1 MVVGDDVAFGVDDGT
16 GALGGAVAQRG
27 LDGDH
32 GAGDIAGDSLPVGG
46 FAALGGG
53 GPGAGLIRADVGKRV
68 AGRQGDQAAGEGTVA
83 EAQAEGRSQN
93 GGDHGDE
100 DVARRLGHALLG
112 GAGLTGLTGLSRLG
126 RTLTVRRTGTGN
138 AETEQTALLGLL
150 AILAILTGLAGKRV
164 AVVLL
169 RLRGRIERI
178 AVTLR
183 LRVIGVVGVAV
194 ALLALWGLLC
204 RLAERELL
212 RGLGIVAGLAAL
224 LALCL
229 SRGRT
234 ISAIFRGRTIQRSCG
249 RGLACGRC
257 CRRSRRG
264 GDHRALALGGGVVR
278 DGLGGGS
285 VGSGLRRLLIG
296 SEGGRGNRGLLLAG
310 IAGVAGIN
318 RVATHKRVLRLGV
331 AGIGSTIGVFVI
343 PRGLVDALRVKFV
356 SHCCSFS

>member
-1 MVVGDDVAFGVDDGT
+1 M
-16 GALGGAVAQRG
+16 
-27 LDGDH
+27 
-32 GAGDIAGDSLPVGG
+32 
-46 FAALGGG
+46 
-53 GPGAGLIRADVGKRV
+53 
-68 AGRQGDQAAGEGTVA
+68 
-83 EAQAEGRSQN
+83 
-93 GGDHGDE
+93 
-100 DVARRLGHALLG
+100 
-112 GAGLTGLTGLSRLG
+112 
-126 RTLTVRRTGTGN
+126 TVRRTGTGS

-178 AVTLR
+178 AVALR

-249 RGLACGRC
+249 RGLACGRR

-278 DGLGGGS
+278 DGL
-285 VGSGLRRLLIG
+285 GSGLRRLLIG

>member
-100 DVARRLGHALLG
+100 NVARRLGHALLG

-126 RTLTVRRTGTGN
+126 RTLTVRRTGTGS

-150 AILAILTGLAGKRV
+150 AIPAILTGLAGKRV

-229 SRGRT
+229 SRGRP
-234 ISAIFRGRTIQRSCG
+234 ISAVFRGRTIQRSCG
-249 RGLACGRC
+249 RGLVCGRR

>member
-1 MVVGDDVAFGVDDGT
+1 MVVGDDVAFGVDDGA

-32 GAGDIAGDSLPVGG
+32 GAGDIAGDGLPVGG

-53 GPGAGLIRADVGKRV
+53 GPGAGLIRADVGQRI
-68 AGRQGDQAAGEGTVA
+68 AGRQGDQAAGEGAVA
-83 EAQAEGRSQN
+83 EAQAQGRGHD

-112 GAGLTGLTGLSRLG
+112 GAGLTGLSRLG
-126 RTLTVRRTGTGN
+126 RALTVRRTGTGS

-150 AILAILTGLAGKRV
+150 AILAILAGLAGEWV
-164 AVVLL
+164 ANVLL

-178 AVTLR
+178 AVALR
-183 LRVIGVVGVAV
+183 LRVIGVVGIAV

-234 ISAIFRGRTIQRSCG
+234 ISAVFRGRAVQRSCG
-249 RGLACGRC
+249 RGLVCGRR

-264 GDHRALALGGGVVR
+264 GDHRALALGRGVVR
-278 DGLGGGS
+278 DGLGGGG

-296 SEGGRGNRGLLLAG
+296 SGGGRGNRGLLLVG
-310 IAGVAGIN
+310 IAGVAGID
-318 RVATHKRVLRLGV
+318 RVAAYKRVLRLGV
-331 AGIGSTIGVFVI
+331 AGIGSIIGGFVI
-343 PRGLVDALRVKFV
+343 PRGLVDALRVEFV
-356 SHCCSFS
+356 SHRYSFS

>member
-1 MVVGDDVAFGVDDGT
+1 MVVGDDVAFGVDDGA

-126 RTLTVRRTGTGN
+126 RTLTVRRTGTGS

-229 SRGRT
+229 SRGRS
-234 ISAIFRGRTIQRSCG
+234 ISAVFRGRAVQRSCG
-249 RGLACGRC
+249 RGLVCGRR

-278 DGLGGGS
+278 DGLGGGG
-285 VGSGLRRLLIG
+285 VGNGLRRPLIG
-296 SEGGRGNRGLLLAG
+296 SGGGRGNRGLLLAG

-318 RVATHKRVLRLGV
+318 RGAAYKWVLRLDV
-331 AGIGSTIGVFVI
+331 AGIGSIIGVFVI
-343 PRGLVDALRVKFV
+343 LRGLVDALRVEFV

>member
-1 MVVGDDVAFGVDDGT
+1 MVVGDDVAFGVDDGA

-53 GPGAGLIRADVGKRV
+53 GPGAGLIRADVGQRI
-68 AGRQGDQAAGEGTVA
+68 AGRQGDQAAGEGAVT

-100 DVARRLGHALLG
+100 NVARRLGHALLG

-178 AVTLR
+178 AV
-183 LRVIGVVGVAV
+183 

-229 SRGRT
+229 SRGRP
-234 ISAIFRGRTIQRSCG
+234 ISAVFRGRTIQRSCG
-249 RGLACGRC
+249 RGLVCGRR